1 MAKKHKRDTNPLH
14 DRKLMIIAGGVAL
27 ICILFFVLTGA

>member
-1 MAKKHKRDTNPLH
+1 MRKKHKPDANPLH
-14 DRKLMIIAGGVAL
+14 DRKLIIIAGGVAL

>member
-1 MAKKHKRDTNPLH
+1 MAKKNKRDTNPLH
-14 DRKLMIIAGGVAL
+14 DRKLIIVAGGVAV